1 MHVARRWWVAA
12 AAAAVVLVAVVT
24 WALWPSELEPRA
36 RPYLEYTACLL
47 TDGHGVAGQPAAQ
60 VWAGMQDASLATHA
74 KVQYLPVVG
83 EETAAN
89 ASPYLA
95 SLVQRQCRVVVAVG
109 PAQVAAVVADAPK
122 YPGVR
127 FAVVGG
133 GASGGNVTS
142 VSATPPDGVRARVSA
157 LVADAVYAAAK

>member
-1 MHVARRWWVAA
+1 MARRWWVWAV
-12 AAAAVVLVAVVT
+12 AAAVVLVAVLT
-24 WALWPSELEPRA
+24 WALWPSGEPAPRA

-47 TDGHGVAGQPAAQ
+47 TDGQGVAGQPAAQ

-74 KVQYLPVVG
+74 KVQYLPVIG
-83 EETAAN
+83 EETVAN
-89 ASPYLA
+89 AAPYLA

-109 PAQVAAVVADAPK
+109 SAQVAAVVADAVK

-133 GASGGNVTS
+133 GVSGGNVTS
-142 VSATPPDGVRARVSA
+142 VSATPADGVRARVSA
-157 LVADAVYAAAK
+157 LVRDAVHAAAK